1 MFLFLE
7 TLSMIELFIVSS
19 DQDNNINQFI
29 KSHIS
34 NFLFHFPFFISILL
48 TSIHF

>member
-1 MFLFLE
+1 
-7 TLSMIELFIVSS
+7 MIELFIVSS

-29 KSHIS
+29 FDTRVLNPIS
-34 NFLFHFPFFISILL
+34 LIFFFIFLFSFQAFL